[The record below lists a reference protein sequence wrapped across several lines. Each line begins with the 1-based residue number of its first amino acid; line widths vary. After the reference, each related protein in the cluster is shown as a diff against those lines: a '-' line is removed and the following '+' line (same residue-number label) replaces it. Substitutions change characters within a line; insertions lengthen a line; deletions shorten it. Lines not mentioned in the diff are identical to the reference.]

1 MASVLCVG
9 QAVQDFVFSVD
20 AMPSRAEKHRAHAFD
35 SMGGGPAA
43 TAAVTVARLGGDAL
57 IAARLGDDEIAGL
70 IAAELESYGV
80 DCRLLRRFAKH
91 RSSLSAVIM
100 DEAGERLIVNYL
112 DPDLPAD
119 PAWLPTPLGLE
130 VEAVLTDTRWAEGA
144 ESMLN
149 AARIAGLPAV
159 LDADKPIT
167 LDSPLLKAASHVAFS
182 AEGLADCTGL
192 EDPAQGLALV
202 GQRTDAWLC
211 VTLGADG
218 VWVQAGD
225 GKQHVPAFK
234 VAVKDTLGAGD
245 VWHGAFTLALA
256 EGESEGAAVHF
267 ANAAAA
273 LKTQRP
279 GGRRGV
285 VRGDRRLVAAGA
297 GGRPPPAG
305 AGIVGLPGRR

>member
-20 AMPSRAEKHRAHAFD
+20 SMPSRAEKHRAHAFD

-43 TAAVTVARLGGDAL
+43 TAAVTVARLGGRAL

-70 IAAELESYGV
+70 ITAELESYGV
-80 DCRLLRRFAKH
+80 DCRLLRRFARH
-91 RSSLSAVIM
+91 RSSLSAVIL

-119 PAWLPTPLGLE
+119 PAWLPEPVGLE
-130 VEAVLTDTRWAEGA
+130 VAAVLTDTRWAEGA
-144 ESMLN
+144 ETMLN
-149 AARIAGLPAV
+149 AARGVGLPAV
-159 LDADKPIT
+159 LDADKPIA
-167 LDSPLLKAASHVAFS
+167 LDSPLLRAASHVAFS

-192 EDPAQGLALV
+192 EDSAQGLALV

-218 VWVQAGD
+218 VSVQAGD
-225 GKQHVPAFK
+225 GQQHVPAFN

-245 VWHGAFTLALA
+245 VWHGAFALALA
-256 EGESEGAAVHF
+256 EGQAEGAAVHF

-273 LKTQRP
+273 LKTQRR

-285 VRGDRRLVAAGA
+285 PVRTEVEQFLGQRNSS
-297 GGRPPPAG
+297 GGQ
-305 AGIVGLPGRR
+305 